1 MAVLPAAYTRDV
13 ARVVCKDEAA
23 LRPGVDQL
31 CQLLGVNT
39 RSLSRFTRGSRPV
52 YAAGDL
58 VLKLFPPTSLAKCRL
73 ETDLLAAV
81 EGKLPTPTPRVHAA
95 GEHDGWGYVLMSRLP
110 GVRLDIAWNQ
120 IPNRERYHL
129 ADHLGETIAAMH
141 QVSPPPVENW
151 WPDDWTAFVADRRNR
166 YAARHRELCL
176 PAAWADQL
184 PGFLDDVA
192 LASGPPV
199 LLHTEIRRPHL
210 FAVQAHG
217 GAWRLS
223 GLVDFD
229 NAIRGIREYEFVAV
243 GIHMARGD
251 SRFLRRVLTAYG
263 YTRDQLDRDF
273 RQRLLAWAILHRHS
287 NLTTW
292 LRKLPGPGRPTLA
305 SLADRWFTTE

>member
-1 MAVLPAAYTRDV
+1 MTVLPAAYTRDV

-31 CQLLGVNT
+31 CRLLGVNT
-39 RSLSRFTRGSRPV
+39 RSLSRFARGSRPV

-73 ETDLLAAV
+73 ETNVLAAV
-81 EGKLPTPTPRVHAA
+81 QGKLPTPTPLVHAA
-95 GEHDGWGYVLMSRLP
+95 GEHDGWGYVLMRRLP

-120 IPNRERYHL
+120 IPNKERYHL

-141 QVSPPPVENW
+141 QVSPPTVENW
-151 WPDDWTAFVADRRNR
+151 RPDDWAAFVVAQRKSCV
-166 YAARHRELCL
+166 ARHRELCL
-176 PAAWADQL
+176 PSVWADQI

-192 LASGPPV
+192 LESGPPV

-210 FAVQAHG
+210 LAVQNNG

-229 NAIRGIREYEFVAV
+229 NAIRGACEYEFVAV
-243 GIHMARGD
+243 GIHIARGD
-251 SRFLRRVLTAYG
+251 SRFLRRGLTAYG
-263 YTRDQLDRDF
+263 YTRGQLDRDF
-273 RQRLLAWAILHRHS
+273 RQRLLAWAILHRYS
-287 NLTTW
+287 QLTTW
-292 LRKLPGPGRPTLA
+292 LRRLPGPRRPTLA